1 MASDVD
7 KADEGEN
14 PQAKFLTGS
23 LMRHIT
29 MMALTSSVGLMAI
42 FLVDLVD
49 MIFISWL
56 GRDELA
62 AAVGYAGA
70 ILFFTSSFGIG
81 MSIAA
86 GALVARALGEGDP
99 RKARR
104 RAATATLY
112 GAVLG
117 AVFAAIVFVYI
128 RPLAALLGASGVTLD
143 LAEHYLQ
150 IILPS
155 LPILIIAM
163 VGGAI
168 LRAHGDARRA
178 MMATI
183 AGGAVNAVLD
193 PILIFGLNLDLTG
206 AAMASV
212 AARITIAIMSI
223 WPIYAHHNGLDKPT
237 RAEFRVDFPELMT
250 IAIPAILTQFA
261 TPIGQAYVTRSMSS
275 FGEDAVAGMAITGRL
290 VPVAFGVIFALSGAI
305 GPIIGQNYGAGKM
318 DRVRQAFREGMI
330 FTAVVTVV
338 VATILFIFR
347 APIADL
353 FNAQGIAR
361 ELVYLF
367 CGPLALM
374 WFFNGAIFVTNAG
387 FNNLGHPFRST
398 MINWGRQTVGTVPFV
413 LIGAQLWGAP
423 GVMIGWAF
431 GGLVF
436 AVIALILFQR
446 MLNRE
451 SCTVATGF
459 TRQRRQLALFNFR
472 R

>member
-7 KADEGEN
+7 KAGDT

-23 LMRHIT
+23 LMRHIAV
-29 MMALTSSVGLMAI
+29 MALTSSVGLMAI

-99 RKARR
+99 HKARR
-104 RAATATLY
+104 RAATAMLY

-117 AVFAAIVFVYI
+117 AAFAAIVWFNI
-128 RPLAALLGASGVTLD
+128 RPLAALMGASGVTLD

-223 WPIYAHHNGLDKPT
+223 WPIYKYHGGLDKPT
-237 RAEFRVDFPELMT
+237 KDEFQLDLPELMT

-305 GPIIGQNYGAGKM
+305 GPIIGQNYGAGKL

-330 FTAVVTVV
+330 FTAIVTVV
-338 VATILFIFR
+338 VAAILFALR

-353 FNAQGIAR
+353 FNAQGVAR

-413 LIGAQLWGAP
+413 ILGAQLWGAP
-423 GVMIGWAF
+423 GVMIGWAM

-436 AVIALILFQR
+436 AVIALVMFQR
-446 MLNRE
+446 MLMRE
-451 SCTVATGF
+451 TCTVAPEF

>member
-1 MASDVD
+1 MASKDS
-7 KADEGEN
+7 AN
-14 PQAKFLTGS
+14 AQAKFLTGS
-23 LMRHIT
+23 LMRHISV
-29 MMALTSSVGLMAI
+29 MALTSSVGLMAI

-86 GALVARALGEGDP
+86 GALVARALGEGSGQ
-99 RKARR
+99 KARR
-104 RAATATLY
+104 RAATALLY
-112 GAVLG
+112 GAAFG
-117 AVFAAIVFVYI
+117 TGFAAIVFVYI

-155 LPILIIAM
+155 LPILIAAM

-193 PILIFGLNLDLTG
+193 PIFIFGLNLDLTG
-206 AAMASV
+206 AALASV
-212 AARITIAIMSI
+212 AARITIAVMSI
-223 WPIYAHHNGLDKPT
+223 WPILSHHGGLDRPT
-237 RAEFRVDFPELMT
+237 RADFRVDFPELMA

-261 TPIGQAYVTRSMSS
+261 TPIGQAYVTRSMSA
-275 FGEDAVAGMAITGRL
+275 FGEDAVAGMAMTGRL

-318 DRVRQAFREGMI
+318 DRVRQAFRDGML
-330 FTAVVTVV
+330 FTAGVTVI
-338 VATILFIFR
+338 VATLLFLFR

-353 FNAQGIAR
+353 FNAQGVAR
-361 ELVYLF
+361 DLVYLF

-374 WFFNGAIFVTNAG
+374 WYFNGVIFITNAG

-413 LIGAQLWGAP
+413 LLGAQLWGAQ
-423 GVMIGWAF
+423 GVMIGWAI

-436 AVIALILFQR
+436 AGVALLLFRR
-446 MLNRE
+446 MLRRE
-451 SCTVATGF
+451 HCAVPTGF
-459 TRQRRQLALFNFR
+459 VRQRRQLALFNFR